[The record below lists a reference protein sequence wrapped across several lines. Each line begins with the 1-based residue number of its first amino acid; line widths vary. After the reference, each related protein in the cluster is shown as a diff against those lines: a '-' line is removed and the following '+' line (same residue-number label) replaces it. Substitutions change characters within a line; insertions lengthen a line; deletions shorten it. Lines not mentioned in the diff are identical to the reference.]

1 MMFNQ
6 SKQFPAGM
14 AGGDQ
19 QAGGAGGMFA
29 RLLGRNP
36 MEGMR
41 QGPMPGAGGGLG
53 QAGAM
58 ISPQVPRSP
67 SPPQADPSAMARI
80 QQMARGGMGGGGM
93 GGGAQPSATMPA
105 SQPAGQM
112 SGQAGDI
119 GMLLQRLLQA
129 RQQQGGVPSWLMQM
143 MGRGQG

>member
-36 MEGMR
+36 MEGMG
-41 QGPMPGAGGGLG
+41 QGPMGGGLG

-80 QQMARGGMGGGGM
+80 QQMARGGI
-93 GGGAQPSATMPA
+93 GGAQPSPTMPA
-105 SQPAGQM
+105 GQPAGQM
-112 SGQAGDI
+112 GGQAGDI

>member
-36 MEGMR
+36 MEGMG
-41 QGPMPGAGGGLG
+41 QGPMPGMGGGLG

-67 SPPQADPSAMARI
+67 SPPQADPGAMARL
-80 QQMARGGMGGGGM
+80 QQMARGMGGGM
-93 GGGAQPSATMPA
+93 GGAQPAATMPA
-105 SQPAGQM
+105 GQPSGQM
-112 SGQAGDI
+112 GGQAGDI
-119 GMLLQRLLQA
+119 GILLQRLLQA
-129 RQQQGGVPSWLMQM
+129 RQQQGGVPPWLMQM

>member
-36 MEGMR
+36 MEGMG
-41 QGPMPGAGGGLG
+41 QGPMP
-53 QAGAM
+53 
-58 ISPQVPRSP
+58 P
-67 SPPQADPSAMARI
+67 
-80 QQMARGGMGGGGM
+80 GM
-93 GGGAQPSATMPA
+93 GGAQPAATMPA
-105 SQPAGQM
+105 GQPAGVPGAQ
-112 SGQAGDI
+112 GADI
-119 GMLLQRLLQA
+119 GALLRHLLQA
-129 RQQQGGVPSWLMQM
+129 RQQQGGVPPWLMQM